1 MKELILILLIAVPSI
16 SVIMNRDHNRKLHL
30 LFPGHLSLVM
40 VTLCISLNWFATG
53 QEFLFYYGSAW
64 DVVER
69 GTLEALSSAVSIV
82 GVSSILLGWTYSE
95 RDKFTLG
102 KRQIDMIHHKL
113 GYGYALSMIT
123 HFGATAL
130 CILTLKCSAR
140 EAALWA
146 FVTVLW
152 GCIPQAFIC
161 LCIAL
166 NRENREK
173 FALELWKNA
182 ASAEKGDKFP
192 VIQEMVRYLD
202 DVDVRH
208 HSGYRDSLS
217 TAITGWLHS
226 CYDVNRDDHGASVEN
241 IKKVSTIYR
250 EISESVPAEE
260 QELFEEDILKT
271 IGAQLDVT
279 EDKNESAL
287 VLLSCGYYRFLYGK
301 DPDKMRHRI
310 NRAVYYSQKQD
321 TTFKI
326 FGEFMSDFNSALEW
340 YQFLNQRM
348 SAPEYSEKEAQ
359 RNAYIGFAFEQLLL
373 SIFEDDG
380 PNVSRD
386 AKLSWE
392 QMYPKEN

>member
-1 MKELILILLIAVPSI
+1 MKELILTLLVVVPFV
-16 SVIMNRDHNRKLHL
+16 SVMMNRRHNRKLHV
-30 LFPGHLSLVM
+30 LFPIH
-40 VTLCISLNWFATG
+40 ISLALVTFFISFNWFATG
-53 QEFLFYYGSAW
+53 REFHFNYGSIW
-64 DVVER
+64 DAVER

-82 GVSSILLGWTYSE
+82 GVSCILLGWTYSE
-95 RDKFTLG
+95 RDKLTLG
-102 KRQIDMIHHKL
+102 KRQIEMIHYKL
-113 GYGYALSMIT
+113 GYGYALSLIT

-130 CILTLKCSAR
+130 CSLMLKCSAR
-140 EAALWA
+140 EATLWA
-146 FVTVLW
+146 FITVLW

-173 FALELWKNA
+173 LALELWKKANIK
-182 ASAEKGDKFP
+182 EVNKFS

-208 HSGYRDSLS
+208 HREYRDAIS
-217 TAITGWLHS
+217 TAITGWLHT
-226 CYDVNRDDHGASVEN
+226 CYDANRADHGASVEN
-241 IKKVSTIYR
+241 IKIASAIYR
-250 EISESVPAEE
+250 EISESVPAQE

-271 IGAQLDVT
+271 IGAQLDVA

-287 VLLSCGYYRFLYGK
+287 VLLACGYYRFLYGK
-301 DPDKMRHRI
+301 APDEMKHRI
-310 NRAVYYSQKQD
+310 NRAVYYSQKQN
-321 TTFKI
+321 TTIKL
-326 FGEFMSDFNSALEW
+326 FGELMSDFNSGLEW
-340 YQFLNQRM
+340 YQFLNQRR

-373 SIFEDDG
+373 SIFEDEG
-380 PNVSRD
+380 PNVLRD

>member
-1 MKELILILLIAVPSI
+1 MKELILILLIAVPSV
-16 SVIMNRDHNRKLHL
+16 SVIMNRGHNRKLHL
-30 LFPGHLSLVM
+30 LFPVHLSLAL
-40 VTLCISLNWFATG
+40 VTFCISLNWFAIG
-53 QEFLFYYGSAW
+53 QEFLFYYGSVW

-113 GYGYALSMIT
+113 GHGYALSMIT
-123 HFGATAL
+123 HFSATAL

-140 EAALWA
+140 EATLWA

-152 GCIPQAFIC
+152 GCIPQVFIC

-173 FALELWKNA
+173 LALELWKNA
-182 ASAEKGDKFP
+182 STEKTDKFS

-208 HSGYRDSLS
+208 HRGYRDSIS
-217 TAITGWLHS
+217 TAIAEWLHS
-226 CYDVNRDDHGASVEN
+226 CYDGNRADYGASVEN
-241 IKKVSTIYR
+241 IKTASAIYR
-250 EISESVPAEE
+250 EISESVPAQE

-279 EDKNESAL
+279 NDRNESAL
-287 VLLSCGYYRFLYGK
+287 LLLACGYYRFLYGK
-301 DPDKMRHRI
+301 DPDEMKHRI
-310 NRAVYYSQKQD
+310 SRAVYYSQKQD
-321 TTFKI
+321 TTFKL
-326 FGEFMSDFNSALEW
+326 FGKFMSDFNGGLEW
-340 YQFLNQRM
+340 YQFLNQRR
-348 SAPEYSEKEAQ
+348 SAPEYSEKGAQ

-380 PNVSRD
+380 PNVLRD